1 MNTQDLINKRAG
13 IVEQMRQIA
22 TDMKVPGLT
31 EARVKELDE
40 QFERAEKDERNLSK
54 EIQREQRL
62 EDLERTTLADTMEA
76 RERQTPKED
85 KGKKLDYAQAF
96 RSWFTSENPNQLAPE
111 VRAMLETRG
120 TSTQAVGTTTLG
132 GYTVDSSIW
141 PEIVRIMKD
150 YSGIADACT
159 TIFTATGGPLYFT
172 VNSDITAK
180 AVLVSESGSRTVQDT
195 SFTRKTLDAYAYSD
209 LMKVS
214 WELMQDS
221 EFDMAA
227 EINENLTVRFGRAL
241 NYDCTLAD
249 GSSKPQ
255 GIVPVSALGVTAAS
269 TTAVTR
275 GELLDLIGSVNSA
288 YRKSPKCGFMFND
301 TTLTTLKK
309 LSFGTGDDRPLWV
322 PSMRDDAPDRLE
334 GYRYWI
340 NTDMADAAAATK
352 PILFGDFS
360 KYKVRIVKGMQIKRL
375 DELYAGTGEV
385 GFMGYMRFDGELID
399 AATAT
404 AVKHLIQHA

>member
-1 MNTQDLINKRAG
+1 MNTQDLINKRAK
-13 IVEQMRQIA
+13 IVEDMRQIA
-22 TDMKVPGLT
+22 TDLKVPGLT
-31 EARVKELDE
+31 EARVRELDE
-40 QFERAEKDERNLSK
+40 QFDRAEKEEVRLTKD
-54 EIQREQRL
+54 IQREQRV
-62 EDLERTTLADTMEA
+62 EELERQSLAETMEA
-76 RERQTPKED
+76 RDRQNPKED
-85 KGKKLDYAQAF
+85 KSKGLDYASAF
-96 RSWFTSENPNQLAPE
+96 RSWFTCADPSQLSPE
-111 VRAMLETRG
+111 VRKMLETRG
-120 TSTQAVGTTTLG
+120 TSTQVVGTTTLG
-132 GYTVDSSIW
+132 GFTVDSSIW
-141 PEIVRIMKD
+141 PEITRVLKD
-150 YSGIADACT
+150 YSGIMEACT
-159 TIFTATGGPLYFT
+159 TIYTAQGGPLYFT

-180 AVLVSESGSRTVQDT
+180 AVLTSEAGSRTVQDT
-195 SFTRKTLDAYAYSD
+195 SFTRKTLDAYTYTD

-221 EFDMAA
+221 EFDMTA
-227 EINENLTVRFGRAL
+227 EINENLSVRFGRAL

-255 GIVPVSALGVTAAS
+255 GIVPISALGVTAAS

-301 TTLTTLKK
+301 NTLTTLKK

-340 NTDMADAAAATK
+340 NTDMVDAAAATK
-352 PILFGDFS
+352 PILFGDFGM
-360 KYKVRIVKGMQIKRL
+360 YKVRIVKGMQLMRL
-375 DELYAGTGEV
+375 NELYSGTGEV
-385 GFMGYMRFDGELID
+385 GFNGYMRFDGELID